1 MNREIKFR
9 GKDREKWHYGDLV
22 QEIRHNDNKLFD
34 GTMTHIR
41 NFEYKNGDYI
51 GDSFPVNSETI
62 GQYTGL
68 HDKNGKEIYEGDIV
82 LTQPLKDRPFS
93 QKAKSKRLRGI
104 VKYQVLCGKNFIS
117 EPDKVKYWGAEWD
130 IEIIDKKDYEK
141 YHNYGWGVF
150 FECEVIGNIYDNPEL
165 LGGE

>member
-9 GKDREKWHYGDLV
+9 GRDKENWHYGDLV

-41 NFEYKNGDYI
+41 NFEYKNGSYI
-51 GDSFPVNSETI
+51 GDIFPVNPNTI

-82 LTQPLKDRPFS
+82 YCQTKYG
-93 QKAKSKRLRGI
+93 KAKAIIKFI
-104 VKYQVLCGKNFIS
+104 DGKF
-117 EPDKVKYWGAEWD
+117 VAYWNSAITHPQNGHHVACYD
-130 IEIIDKKDYEK
+130 INKK
-141 YHNYGWGVF
+141 F
-150 FECEVIGNIYDNPEL
+150 EVIGNIYDNPEL
-165 LGGE
+165 LGGEDEC

>member
-9 GKDREKWHYGDLV
+9 GRDKGNWHYGDLV

-41 NFEYKNGDYI
+41 NFEYKNGSYI
-51 GDSFPVNSETI
+51 GDIFPVNPNTI

-82 LTQPLKDRPFS
+82 YCQTKYG
-93 QKAKSKRLRGI
+93 KAKAIIKFI
-104 VKYQVLCGKNFIS
+104 DGKF
-117 EPDKVKYWGAEWD
+117 VAYWNSAITHPQNGHHIACYD
-130 IEIIDKKDYEK
+130 INKK
-141 YHNYGWGVF
+141 F
-150 FECEVIGNIYDNPEL
+150 EVIGNIYDNLEL